1 MDPVVVDPVLAAHGA
16 PLLGGH
22 VPGDDEVTEGPVV
35 VLEVLNIGYLLT
47 VELCGLL
54 PRTPGCEHWR
64 GPSGG
69 DLNNNV

>member
-1 MDPVVVDPVLAAHGA
+1 MNEVVVDPVLTAQSAAF
-16 PLLGGH
+16 LGRH
-22 VPGDDEVTEGPVV
+22 VTRDDEVTEGPVV

-69 DLNNNV
+69 DLDNTV